1 MSANRNAALPSLLLF
16 LVLLHDSVTNT
27 VPSQNRSHTTSQPP
41 VTYRRIIFVAE
52 PEEPETPTARAS
64 SRPAALA
71 ELCDYDP
78 CRDQQMP
85 CTQLSLESGCLC
97 PGLSGP
103 NVLPQAPHLNSVRR
117 EGAEVVAR
125 WCAPASEVQ
134 QYRVTVELGTFQ
146 LFGEISRKG
155 SLGNLVPG
163 TKVCVEAIN
172 RAGTSTPSQYSCTR
186 YEPKGTDTLAL
197 KAGLIAG
204 GLTLLLLLSVVAFLL
219 WRRKL
224 HKDGSSSEGLGN
236 PSFNTEGSL

>member
-1 MSANRNAALPSLLLF
+1 MSAKRNAALPPLLLF
-16 LVLLHDSVTNT
+16 LVLLHDSVADPA
-27 VPSQNRSHTTSQPP
+27 PSQNRSHATSQPP
-41 VTYRRIIFVAE
+41 MTHRRIIFVAE
-52 PEEPETPTARAS
+52 PEEPETPIAWVS
-64 SRPAALA
+64 SRPVALA

-78 CRDQQMP
+78 CRDQQIP
-85 CTQLSLESGCLC
+85 CAQLSIESGCLC

-117 EGAEVVAR
+117 EGSEVVVR

-134 QYRVTVELGTFQ
+134 QYRVTVELDTFQ

-172 RAGTSTPSQYSCTR
+172 RAGTSIPSKYSCTR
-186 YEPKGTDTLAL
+186 YEPMGNDTLAL

-224 HKDGSSSEGLGN
+224 HKEGSSSEGMGN
-236 PSFNTEGSL
+236 PSFNTEGTL